1 MGRWPLKV
9 MILAAGLGK
18 RMLPLT
24 AHRPKPLLEVAG
36 KPLIVHHLE
45 KLQRAGYREV
55 VMNIGHL
62 GEQISALLGNG
73 QQFGLSIE
81 YSREEALLE
90 TAGGIIKALPV
101 LGDGPFL
108 VVNADLWCDLPLGN
122 LSKHSDYLAHLYL
135 VDNPVHHPRGDFF
148 LDFTQP
154 LADMRDSFVVTD
166 TDDKTAPQGAY
177 TYSGISILEP
187 ALFDGYEP
195 GVRALAP
202 VLRRAITGNAVSATL
217 YRGKWQDVGT
227 PQRLNELNAWL
238 SSQGTG

>member
-1 MGRWPLKV
+1 MKV

-81 YSREEALLE
+81 YSREEVLLE
-90 TAGGIIKALPV
+90 TAGGMIKALPA

-108 VVNADLWCDLPLGN
+108 VVNADVWCDLPLDN

-135 VDNPVHHPRGDFF
+135 VDNPAHHPRGDFF

-166 TDDKTAPQGAY
+166 RDAETAAQESELTAY

-202 VLRRAITGNAVSATL
+202 VLRRAIAGNAVSATL

-238 SSQGTG
+238 RSQGAG